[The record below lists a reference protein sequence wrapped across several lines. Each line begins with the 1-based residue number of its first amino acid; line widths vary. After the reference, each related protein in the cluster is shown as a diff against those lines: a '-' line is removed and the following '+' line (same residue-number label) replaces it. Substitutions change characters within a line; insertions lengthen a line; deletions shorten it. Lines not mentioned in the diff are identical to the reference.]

1 MVKTNKEKKL
11 SKSTSFT
18 NTKIPQHKL
27 KQVVDAFLKQIKQ
40 EIDKIKLNKN
50 KKYSLLS
57 CVFLCFYEK
66 KRGIIY
72 KKELY
77 DFIKKEINKNE
88 NKIITSCDHIKNS
101 DKSIVTQYNYYHKL
115 NYIFKTN
122 RRFLKVRNMES
133 KEGYQIELNYEYI
146 KKHKENLFIK
156 IFGYGLNGEKSKTP
170 TKTTKSPTIKKRK
183 FQKCLTSKNNNK
195 INSEVKEINKEEKEV
210 EKEEEEKEEEE
221 EEKYEEEKD
230 EEKKKEKQQKKENLF
245 NVVKVSKNKK
255 VKIAPKNTSV
265 RKGNNMKKIHFFS
278 ANIELSEFEKN
289 EPKYLNK
296 KRKSKLVATKTNSN
310 HKYLVRPKFVDVS
323 YSNKLNTI
331 SNQKNS
337 SDNNSETTSTSNKE
351 LSYINKAGNQFVLN
365 LKAPRLVN
373 ALKNGDNYIKINGK
387 ILFDIKDEPIIQD
400 LLNAAMGEYFKFC
413 EYIEYFMGNKNILSD
428 SEEDDNINKNLAHN
442 KNNKKSIAEN
452 FKIKKKRC
460 YFLINKIITRL
471 TQYLAEY
478 EFLVEIIKDLYNHE
492 NNIHPLKELLNM
504 IDRNINILCKENIFH
519 LENIL
524 KTEFDN
530 ASNFFMIN
538 YGITNKV

>member
-122 RRFLKVRNMES
+122 RRFLKVLNMES

-146 KKHKENLFIK
+146 KKHKENLFLK

-195 INSEVKEINKEEKEV
+195 INSEVKEINKEEKEDNNDKV
-210 EKEEEEKEEEE
+210 NNEELNKLDDLIKDNNIINNENEKPNEENDKENNEINNNENGLKE
-221 EEKYEEEKD
+221 NNEINNNENGLKENNEINNNENEQKDNNENKQKD
-230 EEKKKEKQQKKENLF
+230 EQGNLLTTLDDKIKEN
-245 NVVKVSKNKK
+245 
-255 VKIAPKNTSV
+255 
-265 RKGNNMKKIHFFS
+265 
-278 ANIELSEFEKN
+278 
-289 EPKYLNK
+289 EPN
-296 KRKSKLVATKTNSN
+296 
-310 HKYLVRPKFVDVS
+310 D
-323 YSNKLNTI
+323 
-331 SNQKNS
+331 
-337 SDNNSETTSTSNKE
+337 D
-351 LSYINKAGNQFVLN
+351 
-365 LKAPRLVN
+365 
-373 ALKNGDNYIKINGK
+373 
-387 ILFDIKDEPIIQD
+387 ILD
-400 LLNAAMGEYFKFC
+400 
-413 EYIEYFMGNKNILSD
+413 
-428 SEEDDNINKNLAHN
+428 
-442 KNNKKSIAEN
+442 KNNKLE
-452 FKIKKKRC
+452 
-460 YFLINKIITRL
+460 
-471 TQYLAEY
+471 E
-478 EFLVEIIKDLYNHE
+478 EI
-492 NNIHPLKELLNM
+492 
-504 IDRNINILCKENIFH
+504 
-519 LENIL
+519 
-524 KTEFDN
+524 
-530 ASNFFMIN
+530 
-538 YGITNKV
+538 